1 MQKPV
6 PITEAYLNADNE
18 MEKTPPAMTEVQAA
32 ELRQLCER
40 LDEPF
45 DASLNEEQA
54 AERIRL
60 LKQRDA
66 A

>member
-6 PITEAYLNADNE
+6 PIAEAHLNADNG
-18 MEKTPPAMTEVQAA
+18 MDKAPPAMTEVQAA

-45 DASLNEEQA
+45 DGSLNQEEA

-60 LKQRDA
+60 LKERDGA
-66 A
+66 